1 MISSCPEGPLF
12 RSSSLRKSVASYGGR
27 LAFRGTGCTFD
38 WWLKIENLYERWVPE
53 PVNEA
58 DDMRHIHDFVD
69 SLKREV
75 VAGIDETRKAIDAEP
90 SSGADMAAEQ
100 SGSPTLDV
108 A

>member
-1 MISSCPEGPLF
+1 M
-12 RSSSLRKSVASYGGR
+12 
-27 LAFRGTGCTFD
+27 
-38 WWLKIENLYERWVPE
+38 
-53 PVNEA
+53 NEA